1 MAMARRGA
9 GGRSWRRLFV
19 ENYVLVPLALATGL
33 MALAPQW
40 VIVDLPYPEVT
51 GAETASPPI
60 DARIAEAVT
69 TYARARGRPLPRQA
83 EMTDLRVEKGTAS
96 LRLRSADR
104 TEIVVLLRIDN
115 EWRVLQSLV
124 EGAEY

>member
-1 MAMARRGA
+1 
-9 GGRSWRRLFV
+9 
-19 ENYVLVPLALATGL
+19 VLLAPLALATSL
-33 MALAPQW
+33 MAMAPQW
-40 VIVDLPYPEVT
+40 AIVDLPYPEVT

-69 TYARARGRPLPRQA
+69 TYARSRGQPLPGKP

-96 LRLRSADR
+96 LRLKMADR
-104 TEIVVLLRIDN
+104 TEIVVLLRVNN